1 MKKSLFLFAM
11 LFSLSVFGQTEQ
23 APHPSSIGLE
33 ADVLPYIT
41 GGYYGSVWYARD
53 HLRYR
58 AVYTKLTTPEFMLSE
73 GFTNNKMRVYT
84 LLVDYFFKPSVDK
97 WWVGAGFEYWDA
109 QIQTDQKL
117 TTANYNTVVFT
128 VGGGHVWK
136 FYRNFYLNPWAAL
149 HLRVAGDTEVP
160 VDERVFE
167 PALFI
172 PEGSLKIGWYF
183 NQKK

>member
-73 GFTNNKMRVYT
+73 GFANNKMRVYT